1 MRLPLKHQALISAI
15 AQRQKKIEKEQ
26 LKYKKL
32 ITEAEQKK
40 KEQEQLI
47 SALKSEVPA
56 YEKAGIYSIHSFH
69 QQRRKQAIVLHSIN
83 FYVAQVEEIKDKL
96 NDLEKQSEAL
106 KKQRQKA
113 VKKQNKMTLYFERK
127 ALEKELYIERL
138 EQNEIQEIAL
148 YCSGNI

>member
-15 AQRQKKIEKEQ
+15 AHRQKKIEKEQ

-56 YEKAGIYSIHSFH
+56 YEKAGVYSIHSFH

-96 NDLEKQSEAL
+96 NDLEKESEAL

-148 YCSGNI
+148 YGSGNI

>member
-56 YEKAGIYSIHSFH
+56 YEKTGVYSIHSFH

-106 KKQRQKA
+106 KKQRQKV

-148 YCSGNI
+148 YGSGNI

>member
-96 NDLEKQSEAL
+96 NDLEKEGEAL

-148 YCSGNI
+148 YGSGNI

>member
-47 SALKSEVPA
+47 SALKSKVPA

-148 YCSGNI
+148 YGSGNI

>member
-56 YEKAGIYSIHSFH
+56 YEKAGIYSIYSFH

-148 YCSGNI
+148 YGSGNI

>member
-1 MRLPLKHQALISAI
+1 MSLLIDK
-15 AQRQKKIEKEQ
+15 KKIEKEQ

-40 KEQEQLI
+40 KEQEQFI
-47 SALKSEVPA
+47 SALKSEIPA
-56 YEKAGIYSIHSFH
+56 YEKAGIYSIYSFH

-83 FYVAQVEEIKDKL
+83 LYVAQVEEIKNKL
-96 NDLEKQSEAL
+96 KELEKESEAL

-148 YCSGNI
+148 YGSGNI

>member
-15 AQRQKKIEKEQ
+15 AQRQKKKIEKEQ
-26 LKYKKL
+26 LKYKNLLQKL
-32 ITEAEQKK
+32 NRR

-69 QQRRKQAIVLHSIN
+69 QQRRKQAIVLHSIK

-106 KKQRQKA
+106 KTTTKGCQ
-113 VKKQNKMTLYFERK
+113 KQNKMTLYFERK

-148 YCSGNI
+148 YGSGNI

>member
-1 MRLPLKHQALISAI
+1 MRLPLKHQALINSI

-56 YEKAGIYSIHSFH
+56 YEKTGVYSIHSFH

-96 NDLEKQSEAL
+96 NDLEKESEAL

-148 YCSGNI
+148 YGSGNI

>member
-56 YEKAGIYSIHSFH
+56 YEKAGVYSIHSFH

-96 NDLEKQSEAL
+96 NDLEKESEAL
-106 KKQRQKA
+106 KKQRQKT

-148 YCSGNI
+148 YGSGNI

>member
-127 ALEKELYIERL
+127 VLEKELYIERL

-148 YCSGNI
+148 YGSGNI

>member
-69 QQRRKQAIVLHSIN
+69 QQRRKQSIVLHSIN

-96 NDLEKQSEAL
+96 NDLEKESEAL

-148 YCSGNI
+148 YGSGNI

>member
-1 MRLPLKHQALISAI
+1 MRLPLKHQALINAI

-113 VKKQNKMTLYFERK
+113 VKKQNKMTLYFERN

-148 YCSGNI
+148 YGSGNI

>member
-106 KKQRQKA
+106 KKKRQKA

-148 YCSGNI
+148 YGSGNI

>member
-83 FYVAQVEEIKDKL
+83 FYAAQVEEIKDKL

-148 YCSGNI
+148 YGSGNI

>member
-106 KKQRQKA
+106 KKQ
-113 VKKQNKMTLYFERK
+113 NKMTLYFERK

-148 YCSGNI
+148 YGSGNI

>member
-40 KEQEQLI
+40 KEQLI

-148 YCSGNI
+148 YGSGNI

>member
-113 VKKQNKMTLYFERK
+113 VKKQIK
-127 ALEKELYIERL
+127 
-138 EQNEIQEIAL
+138 
-148 YCSGNI
+148 

>member
-106 KKQRQKA
+106 KKQRQKDI
-113 VKKQNKMTLYFERK
+113 KKQNKMTLYFERK

-148 YCSGNI
+148 YGSGNI

>member
-83 FYVAQVEEIKDKL
+83 LYVAQVEEIKNKL
-96 NDLEKQSEAL
+96 KELEKESEAL

-148 YCSGNI
+148 YGSGNI

>member
-1 MRLPLKHQALISAI
+1 MRLPLKHQALINSI

-148 YCSGNI
+148 YGSGNI

>member
-83 FYVAQVEEIKDKL
+83 FCVAQVEEIKDKL

-148 YCSGNI
+148 YGSGNI

>member
-1 MRLPLKHQALISAI
+1 MRLPLKYQALISAI

-56 YEKAGIYSIHSFH
+56 YEKAGVYSIHSFH
-69 QQRRKQAIVLHSIN
+69 QQRRKQAIILHSIN

-96 NDLEKQSEAL
+96 NDLEKESEAL

-148 YCSGNI
+148 YGSGNI

>member
-56 YEKAGIYSIHSFH
+56 YEKAGVYSIHSFH

-106 KKQRQKA
+106 KKQRQKV
-113 VKKQNKMTLYFERK
+113 VKKHNKMTLYFERK

-148 YCSGNI
+148 YGSGNI

>member
-1 MRLPLKHQALISAI
+1 MKYPLMKRNLFN
-15 AQRQKKIEKEQ
+15 
-26 LKYKKL
+26 
-32 ITEAEQKK
+32 
-40 KEQEQLI
+40 
-47 SALKSEVPA
+47 
-56 YEKAGIYSIHSFH
+56 SFVSSTK
-69 QQRRKQAIVLHSIN
+69 RRKQAIVLHSIN

-106 KKQRQKA
+106 KKKQRQKA

-148 YCSGNI
+148 YR

>member
-56 YEKAGIYSIHSFH
+56 YEKVGIYSIHSFH

-148 YCSGNI
+148 YGSGNI

>member
-83 FYVAQVEEIKDKL
+83 SYVAQVEEIKDKL

-148 YCSGNI
+148 YGSGNI

>member
-56 YEKAGIYSIHSFH
+56 YEKAGIYSIHSFY
-69 QQRRKQAIVLHSIN
+69 QQRRKQAIVLNSIN

-148 YCSGNI
+148 YGSGNI

>member
-1 MRLPLKHQALISAI
+1 MRLPLKHQALINAI
-15 AQRQKKIEKEQ
+15 AQRQKKIETEQ

-148 YCSGNI
+148 YGSGNI

>member
-56 YEKAGIYSIHSFH
+56 YEKAGVYSIHSFH

-96 NDLEKQSEAL
+96 NDLEKESEAL

-148 YCSGNI
+148 YGSGNI

>member
-127 ALEKELYIERL
+127 ALEIALYIERL

-148 YCSGNI
+148 YGSGNI

>member
-56 YEKAGIYSIHSFH
+56 YEKAGVYSIHSFH

-106 KKQRQKA
+106 KKQRQKV

-148 YCSGNI
+148 YGSGNI

>member
-1 MRLPLKHQALISAI
+1 MRLPLKHQALINAI

-106 KKQRQKA
+106 KKQRQKV

-148 YCSGNI
+148 YGSGNI

>member
-26 LKYKKL
+26 IKYKKL

-83 FYVAQVEEIKDKL
+83 FYVAQVEEIKDKP

-106 KKQRQKA
+106 KKQRHKA

-148 YCSGNI
+148 YGSGNI

>member
-1 MRLPLKHQALISAI
+1 MRLLLKHQALINAI

-148 YCSGNI
+148 YGSGNI

>member
-83 FYVAQVEEIKDKL
+83 FYVVQVEEIKDKL

-148 YCSGNI
+148 YGSGNI

>member
-1 MRLPLKHQALISAI
+1 MRLPLKHQALINSI

-138 EQNEIQEIAL
+138 EQNEIQEIASSYL
-148 YCSGNI
+148 S

>member
-1 MRLPLKHQALISAI
+1 MRLPLKHQALINAI

-83 FYVAQVEEIKDKL
+83 LYVAQVEEIKDKL
-96 NDLEKQSEAL
+96 NDLEKESEAL

-127 ALEKELYIERL
+127 ALEKKLYIERL

-148 YCSGNI
+148 YGSGNI

>member
-56 YEKAGIYSIHSFH
+56 YEKTGVYSIHSFH

-96 NDLEKQSEAL
+96 NDLEKESEAL

-148 YCSGNI
+148 YGSGNI

>member
-56 YEKAGIYSIHSFH
+56 YEKAGMYSIHSFH

-148 YCSGNI
+148 YGSGNI